1 MLMTMR
7 AAIAAACVYVLASCA
22 GTGGPIGPPATN
34 LAQPFSAESYAVAPT
49 DVLQIDVY
57 READLSGDYA
67 VDPSGTINMPLIGRV
82 SVAGET
88 PQTIER
94 KIRLRLSQGFLVDP
108 DVRVSVLKF
117 RPIYIAG
124 EVEDPGQY
132 AFVPGMT
139 VQQAIV
145 LAGGDTPF
153 ASDKYYLQRGVDSK
167 RIRVDAGSILF
178 PGDVITVG
186 ERVF

>member
-1 MLMTMR
+1 MLLLVRGKVR
-7 AAIAAACVYVLASCA
+7 AYQTHLVHYVKSLRSVLCLALLFGCDDA
-22 GTGGPIGPPATN
+22 LKWLFLCEGARVEQQLVEERVNPCLCEP
-34 LAQPFSAESYAVAPT
+34 
-49 DVLQIDVY
+49 
-57 READLSGDYA
+57 LS
-67 VDPSGTINMPLIGRV
+67 L
-82 SVAGET
+82 
-88 PQTIER
+88 
-94 KIRLRLSQGFLVDP
+94 FH
-108 DVRVSVLKF
+108 RVSVLKF